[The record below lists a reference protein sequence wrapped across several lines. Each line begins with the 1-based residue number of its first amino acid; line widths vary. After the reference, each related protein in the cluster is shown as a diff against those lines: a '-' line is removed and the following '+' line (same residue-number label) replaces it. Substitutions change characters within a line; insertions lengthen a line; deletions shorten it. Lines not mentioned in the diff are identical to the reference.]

1 MEDVRNLKIIDLAQN
16 YHVQTST
23 LLMFEIK
30 PERKKKKKKKLFWS
44 TLMWPSIRGV
54 GATFFF
60 EHLID
65 VFCYLLSF
73 CYLLAEWLAVNTH
86 MCTGRTSGQVCSQW
100 SLLWWLLKGE
110 PISWCSR
117 HSVVIRF
124 EETLLPA
131 QKCFLS
137 HCTFIRKG
145 IRSLFCNCYCTHA
158 RARTHT
164 SIHPSGIFSVCVGVT
179 VYAVSFSQWISREGQ
194 LF

>member
-1 MEDVRNLKIIDLAQN
+1 
-16 YHVQTST
+16 
-23 LLMFEIK
+23 MFEIK
-30 PERKKKKKKKLFWS
+30 LKKKKKLFWS
-44 TLMWPSIRGV
+44 TLMWPSIQGM

-86 MCTGRTSGQVCSQW
+86 MHTDERAGHACSQW

-110 PISWCSR
+110 PVSWSSR

-124 EETLLPA
+124 EEALFPA

-137 HCTFIRKG
+137 HCLLVWKG
-145 IRSLFCNCYCTHA
+145 IWSLFCNCYCTH
-158 RARTHT
+158 THT
-164 SIHPSGIFSVCVGVT
+164 HTHTHTPHTCTNIFIRPSGIFSVCVGVT
-179 VYAVSFSQWISREGQ
+179 VYAVSISQWILSGGQ